1 MSLTISA
8 TDGWK
13 SLQEVISHALF
24 ENIHE
29 CIVNII
35 VFYVLQAEIVH

>member
-1 MSLTISA
+1 MYLTISS

-13 SLQEVISHALF
+13 SLQDAISYALF

-29 CIVNII
+29 CIVGI
-35 VFYVLQAEIVH
+35 VVSYVLQAEILH